1 MPKRERK
8 TNYSVD
14 GYFKDAMR
22 VGPSKQEKAPKL
34 PRAPKQVQM
43 YVTFVRPFVWL
54 LIDGSVKK

>member
-43 YVTFVRPFVWL
+43 YVTFARPFV
-54 LIDGSVKK
+54 